1 MVLIKTVTKVF
12 PVGGK
17 VGIHLKLEDNSLP
30 EGEQTVIDRDFVD
43 GFVPGQ
49 GMANNTR
56 DAIGKAAQAAIDEY
70 LSNEQTYNAG
80 AYGVAVSQIDSA
92 LNITE

>member
-1 MVLIKTVTKVF
+1 MALTKTVTKVF
-12 PVGGK
+12 PSGGK
-17 VGIHLKLEDNSLP
+17 LGIHLKLVDDSRP
-30 EGEQTVIDRDFVD
+30 VDEQTVIDRDFID

-70 LSNEQTYNAG
+70 LSNKQTYNAG
-80 AYGVAVSQIDSA
+80 AYGTAVSQIDNA